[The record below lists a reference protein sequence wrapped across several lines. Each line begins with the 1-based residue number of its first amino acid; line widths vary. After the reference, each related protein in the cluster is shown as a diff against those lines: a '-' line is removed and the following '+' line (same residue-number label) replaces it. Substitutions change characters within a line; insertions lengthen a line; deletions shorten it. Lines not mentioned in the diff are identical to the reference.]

1 MTIKTRIEKLE
12 QRHRPDDEITVRIVH
27 IGTDGTR
34 YDYHTGEP
42 LPPANPGDT
51 VINVTWGDEDNHAVF
66 IPDNGR
72 S

>member
-12 QRHRPDDEITVRIVH
+12 QRHKPDDEITVRIVH
-27 IGTDGTR
+27 TDTDGTQ

-42 LPPANPGDT
+42 LPPPNPGDT
-51 VINVTWGDEDNHAVF
+51 VIT